1 MKVAVTGAGGFLGR
15 ALVDGLIDAGYE
27 PLAIVKKEEAAALY
41 RTRGINAI
49 PCDLSRE
56 DGCAGFLENYDALVH
71 CAALTRDFGRWEEFR
86 KFNIETTR
94 NVMAAALSAGTKRI
108 IHISTT
114 AVYGNERNH
123 YGTDE
128 EEVLGQRVVD
138 PYSRSKI
145 VADEIVLNFIAQNNL
160 CATVLRFGNIWGPG
174 DLNILPFVVHGLK
187 SKRLMIEGGGDNV
200 LSLTFIDNAVTAIL
214 LALESPNS
222 CGRIFN
228 VTDGIRVTSKK
239 FISDIIAILGI
250 KYSLRNIPYPLIYS
264 MGYFFEQ
271 LYILTNRKS
280 KPPLTR
286 FAARILKYHA
296 GFDISRAMTEL
307 EYHPKISYK
316 QALAISTPYIRSL
329 YFGPK

>member
-1 MKVAVTGAGGFLGR
+1 MGR
-15 ALVDGLIDAGYE
+15 ALVDGLIEAGHE
-27 PLAIVKKEEAAALY
+27 PLAIVKKEEAAAIY
-41 RTRGINAI
+41 RNRGIEAV
-49 PCDLSRE
+49 PRDLSRE
-56 DGCAGFLENYDALVH
+56 EGCAGLLKNYDALVH
-71 CAALTRDFGRWEEFR
+71 CAALTRDFGRWDEFR

-94 NVMAAALSAGTKRI
+94 NVMSAALSAGTGRI

-128 EEVLGQRVVD
+128 EEVFGQRVVD

-145 VADEIVLNFIAQNNL
+145 VADGIVLDLIRQNEL
-160 CATVLRFGNIWGPG
+160 SATVLRFGNIWGPG
-174 DLNILPFVVHGLK
+174 DLNILPFVVNGLK
-187 SKRLMIEGGGDNV
+187 SKRLMIEGDGDNV
-200 LSLTFIDNAVTAIL
+200 LSLTFIDNAISAIL
-214 LALESPNS
+214 LALENPNS
-222 CGRIFN
+222 RGKIYN
-228 VTDGIRVTSKK
+228 ITDGIRVTSKK
-239 FISDIIAILGI
+239 FICDIIAILGI
-250 KYSLRNIPYPLIYS
+250 GYKLRNIPYPLIYS

-271 LYILTNRKS
+271 LYMLAGLKT

-307 EYHPKISYK
+307 NYHPKISYK